1 MAKDK
6 KDKRSAKSASKGENR
21 PKKAARALTA
31 ATDALV
37 KQGSRILAKS
47 DKVRTIGA
55 LEQQLLKLFPADT
68 AESWDRCGLL
78 VGERALPITKVAIT
92 LDPTVDAIEEA
103 AKAGANVLLTHHP
116 AYLDPPASFAPER
129 SVALSPGAGVF
140 AAIRSGVALMAF
152 HTSLDVS
159 KQAQVILPKLLG
171 LSYTGKVLAPLEKR
185 PALGYG
191 QVCKVSTEGGKPE
204 ALAHIAARCTSVF
217 GRAPRVWGSFSST
230 VARVVCATGSAGSLG
245 KQALAA
251 GVDCLI
257 CGEVKYH
264 EALEFSEA
272 GLCIIELGHDL
283 SEFPLTAVLADATAS
298 FGLSSEDIVIL
309 DQTERWSYPES
320 IRL

>member
-1 MAKDK
+1 M
-6 KDKRSAKSASKGENR
+6 
-21 PKKAARALTA
+21 
-31 ATDALV
+31 
-37 KQGSRILAKS
+37 
-47 DKVRTIGA
+47 
-55 LEQQLLKLFPADT
+55 
-68 AESWDRCGLL
+68 
-78 VGERALPITKVAIT
+78 
-92 LDPTVDAIEEA
+92 
-103 AKAGANVLLTHHP
+103 
-116 AYLDPPASFAPER
+116 
-129 SVALSPGAGVF
+129 
-140 AAIRSGVALMAF
+140 
-152 HTSLDVS
+152 
-159 KQAQVILPKLLG
+159 
-171 LSYTGKVLAPLEKR
+171 
-185 PALGYG
+185 
-191 QVCKVSTEGGKPE
+191 
-204 ALAHIAARCTSVF
+204 
-217 GRAPRVWGSFSST
+217 WGSFSST